1 MSFRKNDSQQISMF
15 DSFNS
20 LTFREQKALER
31 SWAKTFADEVFP
43 MIDEERFS
51 VLYSDKASRPNTPV
65 NVIIGALVLKELFDL
80 SDDEVVEDLLLDP
93 RFQYALHT
101 TSFDEQP
108 LSDKSLT
115 RFRQRCYDYEQLHG
129 IDLYHDCVTDL
140 GKLSAKLIKI
150 DGRIR
155 RMDSLMV
162 ESNIRKLSRMEL
174 IYRCISRFVMYLHKN
189 NHDPLLKGLEHYY
202 DPDDFN
208 RVIYHSRSTETDGRM
223 AVLLRDA
230 DILQRLC
237 SDRFDDVT
245 EYQLLVRCLSEQ
257 TIEEGGVRRLR
268 TKADGQ
274 MGCIMK
280 VYREWQLSG
289 DRQFLEAYW
298 PRVKKALG
306 YAWRE
311 KGWDGNQDGI
321 MEGDQHNTMDVSYF
335 GPNPQMGFWY
345 IGALRAAE
353 KMATAMKEREFAK
366 KCKALADNGS
376 KWMDENLFNGE
387 YYEHRITDPATF
399 EYLDMSDPDVKV
411 PDYQLGRGCLV
422 DQLVGQYM
430 AHICGLGYLGDEAHI
445 KKTLESIMKYNF
457 MENVSYHFNNMRSYV
472 LGDEAAL
479 LMAAWPHGRLKVP
492 FPYFPEAMTGFEY
505 CAAVGMLYE
514 GQTEN
519 GLKCIKAIRDRFD
532 GAKRNPFNE
541 PECGFHYARSMASWA
556 AIIALSRFNYSAV
569 DRTISFTSE
578 PGRYFWSTGYAY
590 GTCEITDKN
599 ITIKVIDGRIWF
611 DRIKLQGKKDIKAK
625 VSLGSIFG
633 SYSHDI

>member
-140 GKLSAKLIKI
+140 GKLSAKLMKI

-274 MGCIMK
+274 MGSDLMQSPADPDAT
-280 VYREWQLSG
+280 YREKAGKSHRGYVANIEESVGENGSVVTDYQFETNNTSDSAMLKNRLKVM
-289 DRQFLEAYW
+289 DRQEEPVIMIADGAYAGESSYMEISSEAADNRLVAEVLLYLEEH
-298 PRVKKALG
+298 
-306 YAWRE
+306 YAEDISLADLSAHTGKMPEYLCAAFRKE
-311 KGWDGNQDGI
+311 TGDTI
-321 MEGDQHNTMDVSYF
+321 MRHLTEIRIGRARQLLLENPDLPVYVIGQRCGFRSPSYF
-335 GPNPQMGFWY
+335 GKVFRDYTGTTPQ
-345 IGALRAAE
+345 
-353 KMATAMKEREFAK
+353 K
-366 KCKALADNGS
+366 
-376 KWMDENLFNGE
+376 
-387 YYEHRITDPATF
+387 
-399 EYLDMSDPDVKV
+399 
-411 PDYQLGRGCLV
+411 
-422 DQLVGQYM
+422 
-430 AHICGLGYLGDEAHI
+430 
-445 KKTLESIMKYNF
+445 
-457 MENVSYHFNNMRSYV
+457 
-472 LGDEAAL
+472 
-479 LMAAWPHGRLKVP
+479 
-492 FPYFPEAMTGFEY
+492 
-505 CAAVGMLYE
+505 
-514 GQTEN
+514 
-519 GLKCIKAIRDRFD
+519 
-532 GAKRNPFNE
+532 
-541 PECGFHYARSMASWA
+541 
-556 AIIALSRFNYSAV
+556 LSRRHA
-569 DRTISFTSE
+569 
-578 PGRYFWSTGYAY
+578 
-590 GTCEITDKN
+590 
-599 ITIKVIDGRIWF
+599 
-611 DRIKLQGKKDIKAK
+611 
-625 VSLGSIFG
+625 
-633 SYSHDI
+633 